1 MKKGKVIV
9 IGGNKRAGK
18 STLSRKLQTEA
29 GFNYY
34 NMDHLTNCC
43 DDAWFPEGLTLL
55 DYFKF
60 MESMI
65 KYAVLDAERFG
76 INSVFEFIYTPEVLN
91 NLSCKDKVEIIY
103 LADLDLNE
111 SNFKDVL
118 IGYSKPYEYSAN
130 EADVERN
137 KPIILGLN
145 ERLIKE
151 CKEYNARLVNTSFG
165 ENRNKIINEL
175 YNEIVN
181 N

>member
-1 MKKGKVIV
+1 MQRYFCVKKDKDIFFLNEENSYHARTVMRMK
-9 IGGNKRAGK
+9 IG
-18 STLSRKLQTEA
+18 
-29 GFNYY
+29 
-34 NMDHLTNCC
+34 
-43 DDAWFPEGLTLL
+43 
-55 DYFKF
+55 
-60 MESMI
+60 
-65 KYAVLDAERFG
+65 
-76 INSVFEFIYTPEVLN
+76 
-91 NLSCKDKVEIIY
+91 DKVEIIY

-118 IGYSKPYEYSAN
+118 IGFSKPYEYSAN

-151 CKEYNARLVNTSFG
+151 CKEYNARCVNTSFG
-165 ENRNKIINEL
+165 ENRDKVINEL